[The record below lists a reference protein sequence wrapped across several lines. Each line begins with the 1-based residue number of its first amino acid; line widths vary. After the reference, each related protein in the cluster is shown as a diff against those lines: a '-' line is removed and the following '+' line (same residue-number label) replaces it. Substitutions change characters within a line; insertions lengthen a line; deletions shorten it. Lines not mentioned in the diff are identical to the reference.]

1 MESEYY
7 DYSTEMLTRN
17 QTLYDA
23 YLMAAPLV
31 RMHGRDVSVRV
42 TFSGGESRN
51 ETIGSALDKLTNK
64 IIAKR
69 LTWTTRG
76 VIN

>member
-1 MESEYY
+1 
-7 DYSTEMLTRN
+7 
-17 QTLYDA
+17 
-23 YLMAAPLV
+23 MAAPLV